1 MDEIA
6 AGLRD
11 SGIRFIWVAR
21 GESSRL
27 KESCGDMGLVVPWCE
42 QLKVLSH
49 SSVGGFWTHC
59 GWNSTLEAVF
69 GGVPMLTFPLFLDQ
83 VPNSR
88 QIVEDW
94 RIGKRVREVQG
105 DESLMTR
112 DKVAELVQ
120 RFMDLES
127 GDGKEMR
134 KKAKEL
140 GDLCHQAI
148 AEGGSSDKNLD
159 GLIRDITKAAAI
171 KRTDVPI

>member
-6 AGLRD
+6 AGLRVG
-11 SGIRFIWVAR
+11 GIRFIWVAR

-27 KESCGDMGLVVPWCE
+27 KQSCGDMGLVVPWCE
-42 QLKVLSH
+42 QLKVLCH
-49 SSVGGFWTHC
+49 CSVGAFWTHC

-69 GGVPMLTFPLFLDQ
+69 AGVPMLTFPLFLDQ
-83 VPNSR
+83 VPNSS

-94 RIGKRVREVQG
+94 RIGKRVREVQR
-105 DESLMTR
+105 DQILMTR
-112 DKVAELVQ
+112 KEVAETVQ

-134 KKAKEL
+134 KRAKEL

-148 AEGGSSDKNLD
+148 AKGGSSDKNLD
-159 GLIRDITKAAAI
+159 GFISDITKAAAI
-171 KRTDVPI
+171 KRTDVPF